1 MDPATFATAYTLS
14 TSIGIRPFLTLAFA
28 SLAMHLGFLHPSPA
42 FAYLGSG
49 GATWLL
55 AGLALIEFVGDKIP
69 VVDHTLHV
77 IHFATKPVAAALLV
91 GSAVSGGGSPDVVT
105 GLLMGVGALNALG
118 VHAGVTA
125 LRGASTATTLGVAN
139 PFISLGEDIAVVF
152 ATMLAVFVPFVGA
165 LLAIALTMVIALIA
179 RHIYLEVRRSQSY
192 GARSDSTSLVQTS

>member
-28 SLAMHLGFLHPSPA
+28 SLAMHFGYLHPSPA
-42 FAYLGSG
+42 FAYLGTN
-49 GATWLL
+49 GATWIL
-55 AGLALIEFVGDKIP
+55 AGLAVIELVGDKIP
-69 VVDHTLHV
+69 VVDHALHV
-77 IHFATKPVAAALLV
+77 IHFGTKPVAAALLV

-139 PFISLGEDIAVVF
+139 PFISLGEDVAVVVS
-152 ATMLAVFVPFVGA
+152 TVLAIFVPFVGA
-165 LLAIALTMVIALIA
+165 LLAIAVTLVVVLVGRQVYLAM
-179 RHIYLEVRRSQSY
+179 RHAQASGVSSE
-192 GARSDSTSLVQTS
+192 STSLATTA

>member
-28 SLAMHLGFLHPSPA
+28 SLAMHFGYLHPSPA
-42 FAYLGSG
+42 FAYLGTN
-49 GATWLL
+49 GATWIL
-55 AGLALIEFVGDKIP
+55 AGLAAIELIGDKIP

-91 GSAVSGGGSPDVVT
+91 GSAVSGSGSPDLVT

-139 PFISLGEDIAVVF
+139 PFISLGEDVAVVVS
-152 ATMLAVFVPFVGA
+152 TVLAIFVPFVGA
-165 LLAIALTMVIALIA
+165 LLAIAVTLVVVLVGRQVYRAM
-179 RHIYLEVRRSQSY
+179 RHAQASGVSSE
-192 GARSDSTSLVQTS
+192 STSLATTA